1 MPFIGELDGETVTP
15 EEVDDGVR
23 VQCPECGQEMTPRG
37 TNDSGW
43 TRHFRHVG
51 STKDGCSS
59 SGDGESKQHQKM
71 KAAAYSA
78 LLREFPDY
86 SRCGLEVGLDV
97 TETATL
103 PDRRVADV
111 LLEFDTTNVFYG
123 EGIVIEI
130 QYRNHGKDLFAT
142 THDYLSLGYSV
153 YWATASNFNNGAL
166 DFDTVATN
174 FSEKENDAFATYHY
188 NADEFSTELAASLRW
203 EDPKS
208 SCDHDWQEADVDGVS
223 VEYDSCPRCGTNRL
237 YDEKRARYLYDDSE
251 MIGPAIGTDRSAGHT
266 EGSSGCGN
274 GRGHVWEPIGSG
286 FQETYRCAY
295 CSDRMVVVDEY
306 GHGGREII
314 IPFEH
319 SGSDVSDLVS
329 DPSVCDHDWERYS
342 GREMRDGDYKC
353 AKCGLIDYTPY

>member
-1 MPFIGELDGETVTP
+1 MPFIGELNGEMVIP
-15 EEVDDGVR
+15 EDIDDGVYVR
-23 VQCPECGQEMTPRG
+23 CPKCDGEMTPRG
-37 TNDSGW
+37 TNDGSR

-51 STKDGCSS
+51 SAEGGCS
-59 SGDGESKQHQKM
+59 GGESKQHQKM
-71 KAAAYSA
+71 KSSAYSA
-78 LLREFPDY
+78 LRQEISEHSQCD
-86 SRCGLEVGLDV
+86 LEVGLDV
-97 TETATL
+97 SETATL

-111 LLEFDTTNVFYG
+111 LLEFDTPNVFYG

-153 YWATASNFNNGAL
+153 YWATVGVFDNGVL

-174 FSEKENDAFATYHY
+174 FSEKEDDAFATYHY
-188 NADEFSTELAASLRW
+188 NASEFSTELAASLQW
-203 EDPKS
+203 EDPKP
-208 SCDHDWQEADVDGVS
+208 SCQHDWQEAGVDGVS

-251 MIGPAIGTDRSAGHT
+251 MIGPAIETDGSAGHT
-266 EGSSGCGN
+266 EGSSGCRS

-286 FQETYRCAY
+286 FEETYRCAR

-314 IPFEH
+314 MPWHE
-319 SGSDVSDLVS
+319 SGSDLSEVVS
-329 DPSVCDHDWERYS
+329 DPSICDHDWESR
-342 GREMRDGDYKC
+342 RDDYKC
-353 AKCGLIDYTPY
+353 DNCGLIDYMPY